1 MQYCRKCGNELEDSA
16 RFCPKCGTAVR
27 GTYWEDINVAADDL
41 LSKVKELIKEGNV
54 TRIIVLNEKEEQ
66 LFEIPVTIAAV
77 GTLLAPQLAALGVIA
92 ALVTRPTIRIER
104 RVKPENLE
112 EAEK

>member
-1 MQYCRKCGNELEDSA
+1 MHEED
-16 RFCPKCGTAVR
+16 RFCPQCGTAVR

-41 LSKVKELIKEGNV
+41 LSKVKELIREGNV
-54 TRIIVLNEKEEQ
+54 TRIIVLNDKGEQ

-92 ALVTRPTIRIER
+92 ALVTRPTVRIER
-104 RVKPENLE
+104 RAKKTE
-112 EAEK
+112 EE

>member
-1 MQYCRKCGNELEDSA
+1 MIYCRKCGKELEDES
-16 RFCPKCGTAVR
+16 RYCPQCGTAIK
-27 GTYWEDINVAADDL
+27 GTYFEEISVAADDL

-66 LFEIPVTIAAV
+66 LFEIPVTFAAV
-77 GTLLAPQLAALGVIA
+77 GTLLAPQLAAIGVIA

-104 RVKPENLE
+104 KLKQN
-112 EAEK
+112 EK